1 MADPKPRGVVGRRH
15 HPKTRTGCKTCK
27 TRKVKCDEKRPS
39 CGNCTKYNTVCEFLT
54 SEKKGIPGSPLP
66 AQPRGLDIQDLEL
79 LHNFTTRT
87 CATLSDSVILVD
99 FYRTSAVQYGL
110 REEYIMRTLLSISA
124 SHLAYHRHERRH
136 HYQALAMSHH
146 QIAAKTAMEL
156 MTNPTP
162 SQAEGLFLFSVM
174 TIFFALGC
182 PRRDDKFLMV
192 GESGFPHWMF
202 LLQGTKA
209 FTSSIA
215 GSGTDTVLAPLLN
228 HGADRWM
235 AREAARTPSSSKVHE
250 HLDSIR
256 ELIALRQPDSGLRLI
271 YAHAIEELQK
281 SFSVL
286 GTGPI
291 NGLGRCSITDAFVWI
306 FEVATDFLP
315 LLRDTTQEA
324 VAIFAFFTVFLSKAG
339 SQWCLHGWAEHLIGK
354 CYALLDE
361 EHRSWI
367 QWALE
372 EMGCVL

>member
-1 MADPKPRGVVGRRH
+1 M
-15 HPKTRTGCKTCK
+15 
-27 TRKVKCDEKRPS
+27 
-39 CGNCTKYNTVCEFLT
+39 
-54 SEKKGIPGSPLP
+54 
-66 AQPRGLDIQDLEL
+66 QDLEL

-87 CATLSDSVILVD
+87 CATLSDSLILVD

-124 SHLAYHRHERRH
+124 SHLAYHRHDRQR
-136 HYQALAMSHH
+136 HYQSLAMFHH
-146 QIAAKTAMEL
+146 EIAAKTAMEL
-156 MTNPTP
+156 MTTSPTP
-162 SQAEGLFLFSVM
+162 SQAEGLFLFSVL

-209 FTSSIA
+209 FTSSIV
-215 GSGTDTVLAPLLN
+215 GSQTDTVLAPLLN

-235 AREAARTPSSSKVHE
+235 ARHRGTPGSKVHE
-250 HLDSIR
+250 HLDSIHH
-256 ELIALRQPDSGLRLI
+256 LIALRQPDARLRGI

-286 GTGPI
+286 NAADPHSHEGG
-291 NGLGRCSITDAFVWI
+291 GGGGGRGCSITDAFVWI
-306 FEVATDFLP
+306 FEMATEFLP

-324 VAIFAFFTVFLSKAG
+324 VAIFSFFTVFLSKAG

-361 EHRSWI
+361 EHRTWI
-367 QWALE
+367 QWPLE
-372 EMGCVL
+372 EMGWVC